1 MDCAAVHGWL
11 CKQGLTL
18 EYVTYGTCVGMAEF
32 TIIASTWTRRQIF
45 FFVVVWLYSS
55 IAPAAEVQVTV
66 IDRDGAPVPGVAV
79 YIESTGAGA
88 LPAPATGVVMDQVDT
103 RFVPHLLVVQVGT
116 EVEFPNSD
124 IVAHHVYSFSNPND
138 FMLPLYKG
146 DAHAPVT
153 FDEAGVV
160 TLGCNIH
167 DNMLGYILVVD
178 SNIFGKTGQDGQLT
192 LEASPRGESNVKI
205 WSPRIKD
212 KGEVLT
218 RSLTGASNRTVVF
231 KLSEKLR
238 PPHDSASGA
247 IQWSDY

>member
-1 MDCAAVHGWL
+1 MRRRL
-11 CKQGLTL
+11 CL
-18 EYVTYGTCVGMAEF
+18 F
-32 TIIASTWTRRQIF
+32 I
-45 FFVVVWLYSS
+45 VVWLYSS
-55 IAPAAEVQVTV
+55 VAPGEEIEVIVL
-66 IDRDGAPVPGVAV
+66 DRDGVPVSDVAV
-79 YIESTGAGA
+79 YVESLSTAKRSE
-88 LPAPATGVVMDQVDT
+88 PATGAVMDQVDT
-103 RFVPHLLVVQVGT
+103 RFVPHLLIVQVGT

-178 SNIFGKTGQDGQLT
+178 SSVFGKTGAEGQLT
-192 LEASPRGESNVKI
+192 FETDLSGESQISI

-212 KGEVLT
+212 EVESLT
-218 RSLTGASNRTVVF
+218 RPLIDDSNQSVVF

-238 PPHDSASGA
+238 PSHNSKSVG
-247 IQWSDY
+247 IQWTDY

>member
-11 CKQGLTL
+11 CKQSLTL
-18 EYVTYGTCVGMAEF
+18 EYVTYGTCVGMAELT
-32 TIIASTWTRRQIF
+32 TISSTWTRRQLF

-66 IDRDGAPVPGVAV
+66 LDRDGAPVPGVAV
-79 YIESTGAGA
+79 YIESTGASA
-88 LPAPATGVVMDQVDT
+88 LPAPATGAVMDQVDT
-103 RFVPHLLVVQVGT
+103 RFVPHLLVVQAGT

-153 FDEAGVV
+153 FDKAGVV

-178 SNIFGKTGQDGQLT
+178 SNIFGKTDQDGQLT
-192 LEASPRGESNVKI
+192 LEVSLRGESNIKI

-212 KGEVLT
+212 KGATLT
-218 RSLTGASNRTVVF
+218 RSLADASNGTVVF

-238 PPHDSASGA
+238 PSHDSTSEA